1 MTAPNLRNPSSVTGE
16 TTPVILTGTLSAVL
30 TNAASSNKL
39 YKVNVIRAANT
50 SASSTTVFVSLRRSS
65 VDYYIAHTML
75 SDPGTSLVVLD
86 RNEFIYLEEGDTI
99 YARAGTASA
108 VHLLIH
114 WEEIA
119 L

>member
-16 TTPVILTGTLSAVL
+16 TTPVILTNTLSAIL

-39 YKVNVIRAANT
+39 YKVNVIRAANI
-50 SASSTTVFVSLRRSS
+50 SASSATIFVSLRRGAT
-65 VDYYIAHTML
+65 DFYIAHTML
-75 SDPGTSLVVLD
+75 SEPGTSLVVLD
-86 RNEFIYLEEGDTI
+86 RNEFIYLEEGDAI
-99 YARAGTASA
+99 YARANLAV
-108 VHLLIH
+108 VHLMLH